1 MKKFQGVDVE
11 FGELLRI
18 LSRPVEA
25 KARSYSLTSSES
37 GDYLPA
43 SHFRVLWEDDKWLEP
58 DAPSIVIGNS
68 YDVNNIL
75 PRLLALPSAVMP
87 VTSIVKFWNVEDF
100 KSNNPFDIKP
110 LERTVAL
117 GFVGLIIGE
126 LTSLISSVDELR
138 TMGMDSVRRTL
149 SFVCAQS
156 IIRGW
161 KGQSLARLADRWLE
175 ASVLTDNEV
184 NPSAIANI
192 VSVSDFLC
200 TLSDSVHF
208 ESISS
213 EVLGQRIQLWL
224 EAQKDL
230 DQRDLLKR
238 SIPQITRELRS
249 VSSREKRYD
258 IVMDA
263 LQSSA
268 GGVYSTLEQGFLIS
282 LIEPGSFEFLNL
294 AKSMDPAGLVMTA
307 YSVFVVMLGKES
319 ALRNFNGFGGV
330 VLRQAFQQNTDV
342 NSDISVEELN
352 ILLNKRRS
360 APLPFRTRSPWLIE
374 VEIAPMV
381 VGCFANVARRKASSQ
396 RTLEASEAI
405 ERQEALRGK
414 LITAMRALEDVY
426 GIVEREQLRP
436 DSTFGKPRGRRK

>member
-11 FGELLRI
+11 HSELLRI
-18 LSRPVEA
+18 LSRPGEA
-25 KARSYSLTSSES
+25 KARSYSLTSSEF
-37 GDYLPA
+37 GGYLSA
-43 SHFRVLWEDDKWLEP
+43 SQLRVLWENDKWQES

-68 YDVNNIL
+68 YDVSNIL

-87 VTSIVKFWNVEDF
+87 VTSITKFWNVEDF
-100 KSNNPFDIKP
+100 SISNPFDIKS
-110 LERTVAL
+110 LEKTTAL

-161 KGQSLARLADRWLE
+161 KGKSLARLADRWLE

-208 ESISS
+208 ESISP

-224 EAQKDL
+224 EAQKHR

-238 SIPQITRELRS
+238 SVPQIARELRS

-258 IVMDA
+258 IVMEA
-263 LQSSA
+263 LQSSV
-268 GGVYSTLEQGFLIS
+268 GGVYSALEQGFLIS
-282 LIEPGSFEFLNL
+282 LIEPGSFEFVNL

-307 YSVFVVMLGKES
+307 YGAFVVMLGNDS

-342 NSDISVEELN
+342 NSDISIEELN

-360 APLPFRTRSPWLIE
+360 APLQFRTRSPWLIE

-426 GIVEREQLRP
+426 GIVDREHLRP
-436 DSTFGKPRGRRK
+436 DSTFGKPRGRKK